1 MQIIGPKLA
10 PRSTWVEALPT
21 VESHSGSGLCLCAVT
36 VNAALT
42 MQMLGP
48 ATSDPNVREN
58 GIGIR
63 TFSFLD
69 VTYTGPVYDSSSI
82 AGKFLRAAQDRAR

>member
-1 MQIIGPKLA
+1 MQIIPGP
-10 PRSTWVEALPT
+10 
-21 VESHSGSGLCLCAVT
+21 SHSATVDVGRSFTNSRVALGFRACLCAVT
-36 VNAALT
+36 VNAAST

-69 VTYTGPVYDSSSI
+69 VTYTGPALLQQHRWYETH
-82 AGKFLRAAQDRAR
+82 